1 MTRRARH
8 HLIVLLR
15 RFGRRDRGAAVVEFA
30 LILPVL
36 LLLFVGSIEAST
48 LITVDRRLNVISG
61 TVGDLVARWD
71 PAEAATIPTN
81 TLLDYFKAAEGI
93 IIPYPTA
100 GLEQVVSIIK
110 VDSDG
115 TTKVKWS
122 CGYNGG
128 AARTTDSAYTALPPK
143 MNELAR
149 GPGWVVASET
159 AYSYTPVIGIVF
171 QDALGLTSE
180 SFYLPRFEK
189 EIKFGACPA

>member
-1 MTRRARH
+1 MRRTRAPMQ
-8 HLIVLLR
+8 VLLR
-15 RFGRRDRGAAVVEFA
+15 RFARRDRGAAVVEFA

-36 LLLFVGSIEAST
+36 LLLFMGSIEAST

-71 PAEAATIPTN
+71 PAQAAAIPTN

-100 GLEQVVSIIK
+100 GLKQVVSIIK
-110 VDSDG
+110 VESNG

-128 AARTTDSAYTALPPK
+128 TARTTDSAYTTLPPK

-159 AYSYTPVIGIVF
+159 TYSYKPVLGVVF
-171 QDALGLTSE
+171 ENALALKSE
-180 SFYLPRFEK
+180 SFYLPRYES
-189 EIKFGACPA
+189 EIKFGACPV